1 MIPKKIFRENERI
14 EVFDEIEKIYYK
26 SIIQEVNRDNI
37 AIGVPMGNQ
46 EQLFLYKNQVKTF
59 RIIYQDAHYYFKSK
73 ILGRKK
79 SNNLL
84 LFLIA
89 WPSEV
94 KRIQQ
99 RAFFRFPC
107 SFQIYYWILPAE
119 EAEGR
124 RENKLPFEELVEPL
138 GPPEKGLMAD
148 ISGGGLQLVT
158 SYGIPKGSILALR
171 LPIFSKKEKRT
182 FEVLGKIVW
191 ANTPN
196 NETARQHRHAVE
208 FLDIEEKLRE
218 EIIRFIFILSRERV
232 RS

>member
-1 MIPKKIFRENERI
+1 VIPKKMFRENERI
-14 EVFDEIEKIYYK
+14 EVFDEIENVYYK

-46 EQLFLYKNQVKTF
+46 GQLLLYKNQIRTF
-59 RIIYQDAHYYFKSK
+59 RIIYKDAHYYFKSK
-73 ILGRKK
+73 VLGRKK

-89 WPSEV
+89 WPAEL

-107 SFQIYYWILPAE
+107 SFEIFYWILPAE
-119 EAEGR
+119 EEKSI

-148 ISGGGLQLVT
+148 ISGGGLQLVA
-158 SYGIPKGSILALR
+158 SHEILKGSILALR
-171 LPIFSKKEKRT
+171 LPLFSKKEKRT
-182 FEVLGKIVW
+182 FELLGKIVW
-191 ANTPN
+191 VKPPY

-208 FLDIEEKLRE
+208 FMDIEEKLRE